1 MKGRRVAEREG
12 KVSTLTSH
20 SQCVRVE
27 FLHCPIRFP
36 FCTVFHWEGA
46 GCRWPWCSSNNQK
59 GLVENMATSDGKQP
73 CAELHLNKFLE
84 SVESVVVNH
93 FRNKVRHHIE
103 ITT

>member
-27 FLHCPIRFP
+27 FLR
-36 FCTVFHWEGA
+36 EGA

-84 SVESVVVNH
+84 SVVVNH

-103 ITT
+103 ITI